1 MYLNDH
7 DQSVSPYLKRNLPLS
22 PLVRLMVGWSVG
34 HSVMIASKER
44 KFNFHAPIG
53 ALVIPTLLLQKR

>member
-1 MYLNDH
+1 MYINDH
-7 DQSVSPYLKRNLPLS
+7 DQSVSPYLKCNLPLG
-22 PLVRLMVGWSVG
+22 PLVRLMVGWLVG

-53 ALVIPTLLLQKR
+53 ALLIPTSVLQKR